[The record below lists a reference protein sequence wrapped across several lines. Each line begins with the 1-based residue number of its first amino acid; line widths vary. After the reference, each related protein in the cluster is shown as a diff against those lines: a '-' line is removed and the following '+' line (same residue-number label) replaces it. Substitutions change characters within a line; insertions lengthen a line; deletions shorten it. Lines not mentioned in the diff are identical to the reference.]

1 MTFERARHRVGTA
14 IDTALRLL
22 PLVMVVMMEMSFT
35 ADPGRSNAEAA
46 TVPQAPSG
54 SVAVVPFELYH
65 NRVYLMV
72 KVNGAGPLR
81 LILDTGSVVSGLNQ
95 ARARDLGLQLKGKG
109 EMRGN
114 GEKTT
119 PIELAKNVSF
129 GLGGVELVEKA
140 VAVFSF
146 QDFESYEGRAVDGIL
161 GINLFYRYIAEIDY
175 ANKTLKLYEPKGY
188 AYSGDGE
195 IVPLP
200 LFHCKIEI
208 AGQGPIDAE
217 MGIDQGTYT
226 AVRLFRT
233 FTEKHGLIAADNK
246 NVLPSFGYGL
256 GGEYKEVAGRVQTL
270 QIGRLKI
277 YEPVTSFSQASSG
290 ATVGGG
296 SAGTIGGEILRRFKV
311 ILDYS
316 RKQMILEPSANFG
329 EPYSADMS
337 GLMLISEGKDLGT
350 IRARHVLEKTPAAQ
364 AGVREGDVIET
375 IDDKAAAEIG
385 FEQIQEL
392 FRHEG
397 TYLLGIKRG
406 EQRMQITIKA
416 RRLI

>member
-1 MTFERARHRVGTA
+1 MTSERACRSVGTA
-14 IDTALRLL
+14 ISGVLRLL
-22 PLVMVVMMEMSFT
+22 PLVIALVLGMTVDT
-35 ADPGRSNAEAA
+35 GRSNAETA
-46 TVPQAPSG
+46 TVQQAPSG
-54 SVAVVPFELYH
+54 PVAIVPFELYH

-72 KVNGAGPLR
+72 KVNGAGPFR
-81 LILDTGSVVSGLNQ
+81 LILDTGSVVSGLNE
-95 ARARDLGLQLKGKG
+95 ARTRDLGLQLKGKAA
-109 EMRGN
+109 MRGN

-119 PIELAKNVSF
+119 PVELAKNVSF
-129 GLGGVELVEKA
+129 ALGGVELVEKV

-146 QDFESYEGRAVDGIL
+146 QDFESHEGRAVYGIL
-161 GINLFYRYIAEIDY
+161 GLNLFYRYVAEIDY

-188 AYSGDGE
+188 VYSGDGE

-200 LFHCKIEI
+200 LFHCKIEM
-208 AGQGPIDAE
+208 AGQSPIDGE

-226 AVRLFRT
+226 AVRLFRN
-233 FTEKHGLIAADNK
+233 FTEKHALIAADNK
-246 NVLPSFGYGL
+246 NMLPSFGYGL
-256 GGEYKEVAGRVQTL
+256 GGEYKEVTGRLQTL

-277 YEPVTSFSQASSG
+277 DDPVTSFSQASSG

-296 SAGTIGGEILRRFKV
+296 TAGTIGGEILRRFKV

-316 RKQMILEPSANFG
+316 RKQMILEPNANFH

-337 GLMLISEGKDLGT
+337 GLTLIAEGKDQAT
-350 IRARHVLEKTPAAQ
+350 IQAHHVLEKTPAAE
-364 AGVREGDVIET
+364 AGVREEDVIET
-375 IDDKAAAEIG
+375 IDGKSAAEIG
-385 FEQIQEL
+385 FEQVQEL

-406 EQRMQITIKA
+406 EQRMQITIKT

>member
-1 MTFERARHRVGTA
+1 MTLERVCRRAGTA
-14 IDTALRLL
+14 IGGVLRLL
-22 PLVMVVMMEMSFT
+22 PLMVALVVGTT
-35 ADPGRSNAEAA
+35 ANAGRSNSDAA
-46 TVPQAPSG
+46 TVPQAPSDA
-54 SVAVVPFELYH
+54 VAMVPFELYH

-72 KVNGAGPLR
+72 KVNGTGPFR
-81 LILDTGSVVSGLNQ
+81 LILDTGSVVSGLNE
-95 ARARDLGLQLKGKG
+95 ARARDLGLQLRGKA

-119 PIELAKNVSF
+119 PVGLAKNVSF

-146 QDFESYEGRAVDGIL
+146 QDFESHEGRAVDGIL
-161 GINLFYRYIAEIDY
+161 GINLFYRYVVEIDY
-175 ANKTLKLYEPKGY
+175 ANKTLKLYEPKTY
-188 AYSGDGE
+188 VNSGDGE

-200 LFHCKIEI
+200 LFHCKIEM
-208 AGQGPIDAE
+208 AGQSPIDAE

-226 AVRLFRT
+226 AVRLFRN
-233 FTEKHGLIAADNK
+233 FTANHALIAADNQ
-246 NVLPSFGYGL
+246 NVQPSFGYGL
-256 GGEYKEVAGRVQTL
+256 GGEYKEVAGRLQRL

-277 YEPVTSFSQASSG
+277 DEPVTSFSQASSG

-316 RKQMILEPSANFG
+316 RKQMILEPNANFN

-337 GLMLISEGKDLGT
+337 GLILTAQGKDRAT
-350 IRARHVLEKTPAAQ
+350 IQVRHVLEKTPAAE

-375 IDDKAAAEIG
+375 IDDESAEEIG
-385 FEQIQEL
+385 FEPIQQL

-397 TYLLGIKRG
+397 TYRLGIKRG
-406 EQRMQITIKA
+406 DQRMQTTIKT